1 MWGNLLLK
9 IKVLLKWVDE
19 FFAGK
24 DVDDTIPK
32 VEQVV
37 EIVKPLEAEVIKK
50 PTTKK
55 PTTKKPADKTA
66 PNKDSITGTGRKRQ
80 PKK

>member
-1 MWGNLLLK
+1 M
-9 IKVLLKWVDE
+9 KWVDE

-24 DVDDTIPK
+24 DIDDTIPK

-55 PTTKKPADKTA
+55 A
-66 PNKDSITGTGRKRQ
+66 NY
-80 PKK
+80 